1 MLHLS
6 EALPKE
12 NKQDNIILEGGF
24 LINAKQDFCK
34 NTKVLKQC
42 RQKNG
47 WVECVSNKFLLAQK
61 NKYSFKSLSNFKQ
74 LTSELCLE
82 SN

>member
-6 EALPKE
+6 EACE
-12 NKQDNIILEGGF
+12 GKQTRLFLGGF

-34 NTKVLKQC
+34 KIKVLKQC

-47 WVECVSNKFLLAQK
+47 WVECVSNKFLLVKK
-61 NKYSFKSLSNFKQ
+61 NNNLFKLNRYLIK
-74 LTSELCLE
+74 TIGK
-82 SN
+82 